1 MMIDKNTRII
11 LIMHMP
17 FLKRLSL
24 FLILF
29 SGTFLAG
36 CSDDKASSAVE
47 SDKVVELVMGT
58 SADMPPFEFYEA
70 SQIVGYD
77 IDIAKAIAKEIG
89 VKLQIRDMDF
99 SALIPSLQSGR
110 VQFVMASMTPT
121 PEREKSISFSEP
133 YLTLPLAAV
142 TLEQDMITTQKGLS
156 NKRVGV
162 QLGSTHEQFARDV
175 ASRDDTV
182 KVRSLNKLAELI
194 QELISGRLDV
204 LIMETKTAKSFQQV
218 NPDLKV
224 AALEDNTVSFAIA
237 FPKDS
242 KWIEK
247 VNKALE
253 NLQVSG
259 RLNAIRA
266 AWFSDYKNTL
276 SGL

>member
-1 MMIDKNTRII
+1 MYVS
-11 LIMHMP
+11 
-17 FLKRLSL
+17 FLKRFSLLSL
-24 FLILF
+24 LF
-29 SGTFLAG
+29 AGTFLAG
-36 CSDDKASSAVE
+36 CSDDKTSSASE
-47 SDKVVELVMGT
+47 NGKMVELVMGT

-70 SQIVGYD
+70 SEIVGYD
-77 IDIAKAIAKEIG
+77 IDIAKAIAKEMG

-110 VQFVMASMTPT
+110 VGFVMASMTPT

-142 TLEQDMITTQKGLS
+142 TLEQDAVTTQKGLS

-182 KVRSLNKLAELI
+182 KVRSLNKLAELV

-204 LIMETKTAKSFQQV
+204 LIMETKTAKSFQKV

-242 KWIEK
+242 EWIEK
-247 VNKALE
+247 MNKAIE
-253 NLQVSG
+253 KLQLSG
-259 RLNAIRA
+259 RLDKIRA
-266 AWFSDYKNTL
+266 DWLSDYKNKL

>member
-1 MMIDKNTRII
+1 
-11 LIMHMP
+11 MHAP
-17 FLKRLSL
+17 FLKRLSFF
-24 FLILF
+24 FLLL
-29 SGTFLAG
+29 GGVFLVG
-36 CSDDKASSAVE
+36 CSDDKTSSVE
-47 SDKVVELVMGT
+47 EGEKVLELVMGT

-70 SQIVGYD
+70 SEIVGYD
-77 IDIAKAIAKEIG
+77 IDIAKAIAEELG
-89 VKLQIRDMDF
+89 VKLLVRDMDF

-110 VQFVMASMTPT
+110 VGFVMASMTPT

-142 TLEQDMITTQKGLS
+142 TLEQDAITTQKGLS
-156 NKRVGV
+156 KKRVGV

-182 KVRSLNKLAELI
+182 KVRSLNKLAEMV

-204 LIMETKTAKSFQQV
+204 LIMETKTAKSFQKV

-237 FPKDS
+237 FPKES
-242 KWIEK
+242 EWIEK
-247 VNKALE
+247 VNKAIE
-253 NLQVSG
+253 NLQLSG
-259 RLNAIRA
+259 RLDEIRA
-266 AWFSDYKNTL
+266 RWFSDYKNKL

>member
-1 MMIDKNTRII
+1 
-11 LIMHMP
+11 MHAP

-24 FLILF
+24 FSLLF
-29 SGTFLAG
+29 AGAFLAG
-36 CSDDKASSAVE
+36 CSDDKTSSTEE
-47 SDKVVELVMGT
+47 SEKVLELVMGT

-70 SQIVGYD
+70 SEIVGYD
-77 IDIAKAIAKEIG
+77 IDIAKAIAKELG
-89 VKLQIRDMDF
+89 VKLLVKDMDF

-110 VQFVMASMTPT
+110 VEFVMASMTPT
-121 PEREKSISFSEP
+121 PEREKSVSFSEP

-142 TLEQDMITTQKGLS
+142 TLEQDAITTQKGLS
-156 NKRVGV
+156 KKRVGV
-162 QLGSTHEQFARDV
+162 QLGSTHEQFAREV

-182 KVRSLNKLAELI
+182 KVRSLNKLAEMV

-237 FPKDS
+237 FPKES

-247 VNKALE
+247 ANKAIE
-253 NLQVSG
+253 NLQLSG
-259 RLNAIRA
+259 RLDEIRA
-266 AWFSDYKNTL
+266 RWFSDYKNKL